1 MAWSGFGNLVD
12 IVVSGGYMVEGS
24 LYQGVVPPEVLM
36 IALVGFLLL
45 AAVYDWFFPQTPNG
59 LFLNGVLVAF
69 LLQALFYAWAGVFAA
84 AGGGVVGLVLMLPF
98 CVMGGLDVRN
108 LKLLAMAGTFLG
120 PQYTFYAVL
129 FGLLI
134 GGVWAMCL
142 VACNKTWRRMTIRSA
157 TWPTRHAP
165 GRRPDA
171 FPPVV
176 DGIPGGGL
184 VGAFAHLPYGVV
196 IVSGVFAVLLL
207 V

>member
-1 MAWSGFGNLVD
+1 MGPLRYSRRSPDF
-12 IVVSGGYMVEGS
+12 GGYMIEGS

-36 IALVGFLLL
+36 IALVGFLCL
-45 AAVYDWFFPQTPNG
+45 AAAYDCLFPRTPNT
-59 LFLNGVLVAF
+59 LFANGVVVAF
-69 LLQALFYAWAGVFAA
+69 LLQALFYGWAGVFAA
-84 AGGGVVGLVLMLPF
+84 AGGGVLGFALMLPC
-98 CVMGGLDVRN
+98 CVMGGLDVRH

-134 GGVWAMCL
+134 GGVWAISL
-142 VACNKTWRRMTIRSA
+142 VVCNKAWRHGVMRST

-171 FPPVV
+171 QPAVV
-176 DGIPGGGL
+176 DGIRGGG
-184 VGAFAHLPYGVV
+184 VISAFAHLPYGVV